1 MSQIMTI
8 VIIVKKII
16 KYISMRSSIFLIT
29 TSRDSGLCVLVF
41 FGITQ
46 ICVES
51 SSFWTQFK
59 VYY

>member
-16 KYISMRSSIFLIT
+16 KYISVRSSIFFIT
-29 TSRDSGLCVLVF
+29 TSRDLGLYVLAF
-41 FGITQ
+41 SGITQ

-51 SSFWTQFK
+51 FSF
-59 VYY
+59 